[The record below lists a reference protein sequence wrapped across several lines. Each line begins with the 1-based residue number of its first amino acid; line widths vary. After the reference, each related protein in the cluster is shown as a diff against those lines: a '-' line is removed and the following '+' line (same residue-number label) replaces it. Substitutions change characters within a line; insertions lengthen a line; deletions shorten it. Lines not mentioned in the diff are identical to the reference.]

1 MREITK
7 EVTHTFDG
15 NEITFQITK
24 MDALRG
30 TWLMKFCIEKVLP
43 LFNKLK
49 DVFSQDTD
57 EEKSPEE
64 LDRLAKERA
73 EQVIAILPEVLASL
87 SEDDILTLEKRCL
100 STVKAVVPG
109 GLHPV
114 FSGEH
119 FGLEELEYDIMTTLV
134 LCYEVI
140 EFNLGSFFGGSLF
153 HFLPSKQNT

>member
-7 EVTHTFDG
+7 EVVHSFDG
-15 NEITFQITK
+15 EDITFQITK

-30 TWLMKFCIEKVLP
+30 TWLMKFCVEKILP
-43 LFNKLK
+43 LFNKLR
-49 DVFSQDTD
+49 DVFAQEPDDSKTD
-57 EEKSPEE
+57 EE
-64 LDRLAKERA
+64 LAKERT
-73 EQVIAILPEVLASL
+73 EQIIAILPDVLASL
-87 SEDDILTLEKRCL
+87 SEDDVLTLEKRCL

-114 FSGEH
+114 LSGDH

-140 EFNLGSFFGGSLF
+140 EFNLGSFFGGSLSA
-153 HFLPSKQNT
+153 LRLRRQDT